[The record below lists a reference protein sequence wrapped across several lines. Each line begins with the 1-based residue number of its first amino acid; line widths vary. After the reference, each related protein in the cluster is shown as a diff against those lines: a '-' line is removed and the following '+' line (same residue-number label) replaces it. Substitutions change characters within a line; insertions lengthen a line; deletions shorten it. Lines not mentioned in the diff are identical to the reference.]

1 MKERPMSV
9 SRRSFLKCMTAAGV
23 AVAVPRVG
31 GAHEDFSGYPNAGG
45 VLHDTTLCIGC
56 RRCERACAEVNDLPT
71 PEKPFDDMSVFD
83 EKRRT
88 DDKSY
93 TVVNRYDVEGS
104 AESPVFRKFQCNH
117 CQEPACMSACFVSA
131 YSKTPEGAVKYDPSL
146 CVGCRYCMVAC
157 PFAVPTYQ
165 YDQAL
170 EPKVMKCTM
179 CLPRLREGK
188 LPGCVEACPQDAL
201 VFGKREEL
209 IAVARER
216 IRRHPTRYIDHI
228 YGEHEMGG
236 TNWLYLSGV
245 PFEKLG
251 FRTDL
256 GSTAA
261 PDLTAGA
268 LAVVPIVIGL
278 WPALLGGIY
287 LMNQSQRRNAAA
299 EKAVAVKEAIEA
311 TQTAAD
317 QAMKTAIEKAKTE
330 KEKAVNAAVKK
341 ALAEA
346 AKGSGKEGS

>member
-1 MKERPMSV
+1 
-9 SRRSFLKCMTAAGV
+9 MTAAGV
-23 AVAVPRVG
+23 AVAVPGVG
-31 GAHEDFSGYPNAGG
+31 RAAHKEFTGYPDSGG

-56 RRCERACAEVNDLPT
+56 RRCEKACAEVNDLPA
-71 PEKPFDDMSVFD
+71 PEKPFDDMSVF
-83 EKRRT
+83 EQKRRT

-93 TVVNRYDVEGS
+93 TVVNRYEIEGYS
-104 AESPVFRKFQCNH
+104 DSPVFRKFQCNH

-131 YSKTPEGAVKYDPSL
+131 YSKTPEGAVAYDASV

-157 PFAVPTYQ
+157 PFGVPTYE
-165 YDQAL
+165 YHEVL

-179 CLPRLREGK
+179 CRPRLLEGK
-188 LPGCVEACPQDAL
+188 LPGCVEACPQEAL
-201 VFGKREEL
+201 VYGKRDDL

-216 IRRHPTRYIDHI
+216 IRRHPTRYVDHI

-236 TNWLYLSGV
+236 TNWLYISGV

-256 GSTAA
+256 GSEPA

-287 LMNQSQRRNAAA
+287 LMNQSQRKSAAQ
-299 EKAVAVKEAIEA
+299 EKATAVKEAIET
-311 TQTAAD
+311 TQAAAD
-317 QAMKTAIEKAKTE
+317 ESMKKAAEKAKAD
-330 KEKAVNAAVKK
+330 KEKAVDAAVKK
-341 ALAEA
+341 ALSEA
-346 AKGSGKEGS
+346 AKAKAEEGS